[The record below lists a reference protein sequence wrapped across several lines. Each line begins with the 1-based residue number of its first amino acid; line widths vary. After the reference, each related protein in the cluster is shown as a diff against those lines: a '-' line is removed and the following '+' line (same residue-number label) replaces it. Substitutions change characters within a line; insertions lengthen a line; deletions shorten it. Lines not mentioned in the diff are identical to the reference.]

1 MSKTT
6 AVLLLAPA
14 LAALAWTAGQA
25 VQASGLRDDLRELQS
40 RLARVE
46 SRSKAPPTEAA
57 AKDVDDLRAE
67 IARVE
72 ARVAAAPPGKPGSPP
87 ATAVT
92 DEDIRKIVDARLE
105 EKEADPAAAAAK
117 GKGRGDDRKMP
128 LHDMAKELTLDPETQ
143 RRVGEI
149 ANRAKK
155 EIFDVLK
162 SPRADGTEMAAD
174 LMSAFLSGD
183 SQKTTAV
190 FQRLFTEKVPG
201 GDQTYLAVV
210 SGIQDR
216 AKQQLKGTMGEV
228 IYGRYEH
235 MNVRPENIE
244 TGWDPWGEYVKE
256 KGLTAPK

>member
-1 MSKTT
+1 MTKTT
-6 AVLLLAPA
+6 AVMLLVPA

-25 VQASGLRDDLRELQS
+25 IEASRLRDDVRELKV
-40 RLARVE
+40 RLAKVE
-46 SRSKAPPTEAA
+46 ARPKAAPEAA
-57 AKDVDDLRAE
+57 KGVDDLLAE

-72 ARVAAAPPGKPGSPP
+72 AKVVAAPAPKPGALP
-87 ATAVT
+87 AAPVT
-92 DEDIRKIVDARLE
+92 EEDIRKIVDERLA
-105 EKEADPAAAAAK
+105 EKDTEPVTAAK
-117 GKGRGDDRKMP
+117 GQGGGDDRKMP
-128 LHDMAKELTLDPETQ
+128 LHDMAKELALDPETQ

-155 EIFDVLK
+155 EIFEILK
-162 SPRADGTEMAAD
+162 TPRADGTEMAAD

-201 GDQTYLAVV
+201 GDLTYLAVV
-210 SGIQDR
+210 SGVQDR
-216 AKQQLKGTMGEV
+216 AKQQLKGTMGDV
-228 IYGRYEH
+228 LYGRYEH